1 MTLALR
7 LGKTLAELTSSL
19 DVSELRMWMAYDKM
33 SPISDRRGDINTA
46 MIASAVLNAAGVKV
60 SVSELVP
67 VWDQNAANEEAESND
82 PFEAWLSGMS
92 E

>member
-46 MIASAVLNAAGVKV
+46 MIASAVLNAAGAKV

-67 VWDQNAANEEAESND
+67 VWDQDAANEESESND

>member
-46 MIASAVLNAAGVKV
+46 MIASAVLNAAGAKV

-67 VWDQNAANEEAESND
+67 IWDQDAANEVTEGND

>member
-46 MIASAVLNAAGVKV
+46 MIASAVLNAAGAKV

-67 VWDQNAANEEAESND
+67 IWDQDAANEVAEGND

>member
-46 MIASAVLNAAGVKV
+46 MIASAVLNAAGAKV

-67 VWDQNAANEEAESND
+67 IWDQDAANEEAEGSD